1 MASVYVPQKPF
12 KLDISDAERFGD
24 IHFLNAGGDVYRNS
38 EAAMESIR
46 DGLENIT
53 GDDHILLIGDPVML
67 SAAVAIAA
75 KKLQGRIRVLKY
87 DRQKSVYVSILIDLW

>member
-53 GDDHILLIGDPVML
+53 GD
-67 SAAVAIAA
+67 
-75 KKLQGRIRVLKY
+75 GRIRVLKY